1 MPSGRMPER
10 SVHLLHLGRLISSTF
25 DFFQGRQV
33 VVVAEALIIV
43 IDAQAELDHAV
54 DAPSKLC
61 WLVEVEA
68 RGEQGGIEKE
78 PDEVLHCFIGPV
90 CTRLL
95 LQLGHDGMF
104 GVHLHGLFRDHVRR
118 HGVVAE
124 RLRLHDAL
132 HVRAPAIL
140 GGRKH
145 TRGVGQTRAYDDL
158 FHLIPEH
165 LLHELGERLELG
177 LQFLEFLF
185 LVLVVDVQSLFRHRL
200 EFLAVELLE
209 LLHGVLVDGVDH
221 VKYLQALLPQRLE
234 EGRGRYGC
242 HTFACDVIDVVLTL
256 LHAVDVLLEADL
268 FVTRLRALVPHQ
280 LRDLRAV
287 CGILV
292 HSELQALAELFVELF
307 VIVLLLSD
315 LREHLQALFH
325 QVFLDD
331 PEDFVL
337 LERLPGDVQWEVF
350 GIHDALH
357 EVQPLGHELV
367 AIVHDEDAAHVQL
380 DVVALLLGLEQ
391 IEGRS
396 PRHEEQSAKLQLT
409 LHAKVLHRQMVFP
422 VIAQRFVKR
431 CVFLIC
437 DVLGLSHPER
447 LVLVQLLPLV
457 AHLLHLLGLFLLLLL
472 FLFLVNFFNLR
483 LVTLLALL
491 LLLLF
496 VLFLRIRD
504 LLFFGLFHV
513 KLNGETN
520 ELRVLLHEILEAAL
534 LQKLRLVLLEVA
546 NHLGAPFHL
555 AVHKLCVLLDCE
567 RTARRRLPN
576 VLLVVVVL

>member
-1 MPSGRMPER
+1 MVFFETMLDVMELSRSACAFMMRSMFALQPYSEVVSTQGESAKRELTTTFSTLSPSTSFMSLVSG
-10 SVHLLHLGRLISSTF
+10 SSSAF
-25 DFFQGRQV
+25 SSSSFF
-33 VVVAEALIIV
+33 
-43 IDAQAELDHAV
+43 
-54 DAPSKLC
+54 
-61 WLVEVEA
+61 
-68 RGEQGGIEKE
+68 
-78 PDEVLHCFIGPV
+78 
-90 CTRLL
+90 
-95 LQLGHDGMF
+95 
-104 GVHLHGLFRDHVRR
+104 
-118 HGVVAE
+118 
-124 RLRLHDAL
+124 
-132 HVRAPAIL
+132 
-140 GGRKH
+140 
-145 TRGVGQTRAYDDL
+145 
-158 FHLIPEH
+158 
-165 LLHELGERLELG
+165 
-177 LQFLEFLF
+177 F

-234 EGRGRYGC
+234 EGRGRDGC

-292 HSELQALAELFVELF
+292 HSLPQALAELFVELF

-409 LHAKVLHRQMVFP
+409 LHPM
-422 VIAQRFVKR
+422 
-431 CVFLIC
+431 
-437 DVLGLSHPER
+437 
-447 LVLVQLLPLV
+447 
-457 AHLLHLLGLFLLLLL
+457 
-472 FLFLVNFFNLR
+472 
-483 LVTLLALL
+483 
-491 LLLLF
+491 
-496 VLFLRIRD
+496 
-504 LLFFGLFHV
+504 
-513 KLNGETN
+513 
-520 ELRVLLHEILEAAL
+520 
-534 LQKLRLVLLEVA
+534 
-546 NHLGAPFHL
+546 
-555 AVHKLCVLLDCE
+555 
-567 RTARRRLPN
+567 
-576 VLLVVVVL
+576 